1 MKVTV
6 YNSAIKKD
14 QILTF
19 GTTWMDLDAIMLSEI
34 SQTEKDK
41 YYMISV
47 IYGI

>member
-1 MKVTV
+1 MEHH
-6 YNSAIKKD
+6 SGIKKKNE
-14 QILTF
+14 ILPFATI
-19 GTTWMDLDAIMLSEI
+19 WMDLEGILLSEV